1 VSLVLLS
8 SPAGVEALASGGVH
22 AVLLP
27 TTAHLLRLPSPP
39 ARALIDAGAP
49 VALAS
54 DFNPNAFCL
63 DMPTAMNLVNTRWFL
78 GR

>member
-1 VSLVLLS
+1 
-8 SPAGVEALASGGVH
+8 VH